1 MQGNNKLRVFSG
13 NTSNYIADADLDGAP
28 VQTGAVNGGVAASN
42 LYNSLSLTTTL
53 ACTSLIDFVAQYNPS
68 VTFGQTTP
76 IETWIIAVGNAIA
89 SKVSVD
95 NIVDGTTPAANAT
108 NVTTNINGKAIS
120 TIFESN
126 GTTVKNATN
135 ATNVNI
141 TNLDNGNNAV
151 VNFQLGNGTS
161 YDKTINNVANANT
174 VQNVDFS
181 SPNSATFGNYTI
193 QKRQVLWSGTQ
204 NISDNN
210 SITLTN
216 GEIAEGDILEII
228 WGGITG
234 YPSTGQRVDRF
245 KVIELSTSGSECV
258 LMGMSFYG
266 TDLVYLGSATLY
278 TSSSTTIGF
287 NNFRY
292 FAIEG
297 LSAKGPVQTRIATQE
312 VSGFY
317 VYEIAKII

>member
-76 IETWIIAVGNAIA
+76 IETWITAVSNAIA
-89 SKVSVD
+89 SKTSVD
-95 NIVDGTTPAANAT
+95 NIVNGTTTVGNAA

-120 TIFESN
+120 TIFESD
-126 GTTVKNATN
+126 GTTVKNATNSAN

-141 TNLDNGNNAV
+141 TNLDSGNNAV

-174 VQNVDFS
+174 VQNVNFS
-181 SPNSATFGNYTI
+181 SSSSATFGNYTLPKI
-193 QKRQVLWSGTQ
+193 KIIYNTPFEIFSGA
-204 NISDNN
+204 
-210 SITLTN
+210 SITLNENINN
-216 GEIAEGDILEII
+216 GDVLRLLIQFSGVHCPEYRYIKYNDISSANFSFSETLVNISSPSSII
-228 WGGITG
+228 TRCVVGSITG
-234 YPSTGQRVDRF
+234 NKIVALQSNMCTQTNTNIDF
-245 KVIELSTSGSECV
+245 SDFT
-258 LMGMSFYG
+258 
-266 TDLVYLGSATLY
+266 ATIY
-278 TSSSTTIGF
+278 
-287 NNFRY
+287 
-292 FAIEG
+292 
-297 LSAKGPVQTRIATQE
+297 E
-312 VSGFY
+312 V
-317 VYEIAKII
+317 AKII

>member
-76 IETWIIAVGNAIA
+76 IETWITAVGNAIA

-95 NIVDGTTPAANAT
+95 NIISGTTTVGNAT
-108 NVTTNINGKAIS
+108 NVTTNINGNAIS
-120 TIFESN
+120 DIFESN

-135 ATNVNI
+135 ATNATNVNI
-141 TNLDNGNNAV
+141 TNLDKGNNAV

-174 VQNVDFS
+174 VQNVNFS
-181 SPNSATFGNYTI
+181 SDSAATFGNYTLPKI
-193 QKRQVLWSGTQ
+193 KIIYNTPFKISSG
-204 NISDNN
+204 S
-210 SITLTN
+210 SITLDENINN
-216 GEIAEGDILEII
+216 GDVLRLLIQFDKYNCPEYKYIKYNDISSANFILSETFVDVGSPSSIVTKCVL
-228 WGGITG
+228 GSITG
-234 YPSTGQRVDRF
+234 
-245 KVIELSTSGSECV
+245 
-258 LMGMSFYG
+258 
-266 TDLVYLGSATLY
+266 
-278 TSSSTTIGF
+278 
-287 NNFRY
+287 N
-292 FAIEG
+292 
-297 LSAKGPVQTRIATQE
+297 RIASLGATMCKQTTTDIDFSDFTATIYE
-312 VSGFY
+312 V
-317 VYEIAKII
+317 AKII